1 MSACRNILAL
11 AAALALAAGAPLA
24 APAEGP
30 SAGLVL
36 TTDQAIA
43 EFEAKVKD
51 NPTSPLLHTLLA
63 QMYVRKARATGDLTL
78 YDRAEASV
86 KRALELDKT
95 NVSAR
100 ILRAQVLCAGH
111 RFAEGLALARDV
123 YKQGPGEHGIL
134 YLIGDAHLE
143 LGDYAEAE
151 QAYGR
156 LRRKD
161 PTAYLGSRLARLA
174 ELKGR
179 TDEALRLLKQAA
191 AEEGPAALSPEDRA
205 WYDVRLA
212 EVHLGS
218 GHLDESVRHYQAALK
233 TAPRYYAALAGLAR
247 ARTAQGKFVEAIA
260 LYRQAVAVTA
270 TLPML
275 AELGDLYARSGKDFL
290 AKVNHDK
297 LEQTAR
303 GRPAYNRELAL
314 FWCDHDR
321 ELPRA
326 LELARAE
333 LKVRKDVHT
342 YDALAW
348 ALCKNGR
355 LKEARAAMAEALKL
369 GTKDASFYY
378 HAGVIHHRLGET
390 GKARQCLKQ
399 ALALNPHFSLRG
411 GDDALRLLAALDGKP
426 AAPR

>member
-1 MSACRNILAL
+1 MSARAVIPCL
-11 AAALALAAGAPLA
+11 AAALALVAVAAGGA
-24 APAEGP
+24 ARGA
-30 SAGLVL
+30 AGEPVL
-36 TTDQAIA
+36 TADQAIA
-43 EFEAKVKD
+43 EFQAKVKD
-51 NPTSPLLHTLLA
+51 NPDSPLLHTLLA
-63 QMYVRKARATGDLTL
+63 QMYVRKARATGDLAL

-86 KRALELDKT
+86 RRALELDKE
-95 NVSAR
+95 NASGR
-100 ILRAQVLCAGH
+100 LLRAQVLCAGH
-111 RFAEGLALARDV
+111 RFTEGLALAREV
-123 YKQGPGEHGIL
+123 YQQSPDEHGIL
-134 YLIGDAHLE
+134 YQIGDAHLE
-143 LGDYAEAE
+143 LGNYAEAE
-151 QAYGR
+151 KAYDR

-191 AEEGPAALSPEDRA
+191 AEEGPATLAPEERA

-212 EVHLGS
+212 EVHLGA
-218 GHLDESVRHYQAALK
+218 GHLDEAARHGEAALK
-233 TAPRYYAALAGLAR
+233 AAPGYYAALAALAR
-247 ARTAQGKFVEAIA
+247 VRTAQGRFDEAIT
-260 LYRQAVAVTA
+260 LYRRAVAASA

-275 AELGDLYARSGKDFL
+275 AELGDLYARAGKEFL
-290 AKVNHDK
+290 AKVNYDK

-303 GRPAYNRELAL
+303 GRPAYSRELAL

-333 LKVRKDVHT
+333 LKVRKDVHP

-355 LKEARAAMAEALKL
+355 LKEAKAAMDEALKL
-369 GTKDASFYY
+369 GTRDASFYY
-378 HAGVIHHRLGET
+378 HAGVIRHRLGEA
-390 GKARQCLKQ
+390 GEARQYLKQ

-411 GDDALRLLAALDGKP
+411 GDDARRILAALAKP
-426 AAPR
+426 AH

>member
-1 MSACRNILAL
+1 MSARRTVVTL
-11 AAALALAAGAPLA
+11 AAALALAAGAPR
-24 APAEGP
+24 AEGP
-30 SAGLVL
+30 PAEPVL
-36 TTDQAIA
+36 TADQAIA
-43 EFEAKVKD
+43 EFEGKVKD
-51 NPTSPLLHTLLA
+51 NPASPLLHTLLA
-63 QMYVRKARATGDLTL
+63 QVYVRKARATGDLTL

-100 ILRAQVLCAGH
+100 VLRAQVSCAGH

-123 YKQGPGEHGIL
+123 YEQSPGEHGLL

-151 QAYGR
+151 KAYQR

-161 PTAYLGSRLARLA
+161 PTAYLGSRLGRLA

-179 TDEALRLLKQAA
+179 TDEAVRLLRQAA
-191 AEEGPAALSPEDRA
+191 REEGPAALSPEDRA

-212 EVHLGS
+212 EVHLGA
-218 GHLDESVRHYQAALK
+218 GHLDEAARHGEAALK
-233 TAPRYYAALAGLAR
+233 TAPGYYAALAALAR
-247 ARTAQGKFVEAIA
+247 VRTAQGKFDEAIT
-260 LYRQAVAVTA
+260 LYRRAVAVSA

-290 AKVNHDK
+290 AKVNYDK

-348 ALCKNGR
+348 ASCKNGR
-355 LKEARAAMAEALKL
+355 FKEAKAAMDEALKL
-369 GTKDASFYY
+369 GTRDASFCY
-378 HAGVIHHRLGET
+378 HAGVIHDRLGEK
-390 GKARQCLKQ
+390 GKARQYLKQ

-411 GDDALRLLAALDGKP
+411 AAGARRLLAALDGQP
-426 AAPR
+426 PR